1 MKNPFMSAWL
11 SEANKIANAGKGQMM
26 AEMSRQQQAMTKA
39 WVDQMVEMQ
48 QAWLAMMFPWMPRK

>member
-1 MKNPFMSAWL
+1 MSAWL